1 MSKGKN
7 GEIIKDP
14 KMGRK
19 DKFAWLENNDLID
32 RDKPTDGESCM
43 EELKKACSP
52 NATPAS
58 GSSNSRANGFS
69 AIALR
74 KFCVRS
80 IRI

>member
-32 RDKPTDGESCM
+32 RDTNQPTENHAWKSS
-43 EELKKACSP
+43 KKHVHRMRPQQVVPPIVVRMAPPLLHC
-52 NATPAS
+52 
-58 GSSNSRANGFS
+58 GNSA
-69 AIALR
+69 
-74 KFCVRS
+74 
-80 IRI
+80 